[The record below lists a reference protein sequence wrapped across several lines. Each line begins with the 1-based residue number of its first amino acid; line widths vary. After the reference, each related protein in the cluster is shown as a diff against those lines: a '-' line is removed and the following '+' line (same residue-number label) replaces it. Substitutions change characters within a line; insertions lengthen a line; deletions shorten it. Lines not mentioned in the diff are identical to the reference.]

1 MKIKLNIK
9 NVLILSILA
18 IFITSISL
26 FFINTSLAANTA
38 KVIVQT
44 ANLREE
50 PSADSK
56 ILELIGQDQIV
67 EILETSGEWYK
78 VKHNNITGY
87 LRNDLVQLENAQV
100 NTTVENNAQTNTTV
114 ENNTIAQNETNE
126 QNVSVE
132 NTQIQEQDLNGK
144 YKAKENT
151 TIKVIPLIH
160 ALDIENINKDTELE
174 VTETMNNW
182 ACVNVNGKQG
192 WIVLQKIEKVQEN
205 EVQTS
210 NEPVVEQQNTTE
222 NNNTQANTTQE
233 EQTTNTQNEQTQT
246 TAKIKYTNSQTI
258 NLRSSADTNSAI
270 ITQIAINTQ
279 VEVVSEEN
287 GWSKVNVD
295 GKQGYILS
303 SLLSDRKQ
311 ETSRGATESR
321 MAETNTQT
329 ENNNTNTNKN
339 TEKETTTS
347 NTENKTSNSN
357 STTGDSVVAYAKQFI
372 GVKYKYGGTSPSAGF
387 DCSGFT
393 SYVYKH
399 FGISLPRT
407 SGGQS
412 GAGKAV
418 SRANMKA
425 GDLAIYNGHVA
436 IYVGGGKVIHAPRPG
451 KSVCIVSLDQAGYG
465 FSGGRRIL

>member
-1 MKIKLNIK
+1 
-9 NVLILSILA
+9 
-18 IFITSISL
+18 
-26 FFINTSLAANTA
+26 
-38 KVIVQT
+38 
-44 ANLREE
+44 
-50 PSADSK
+50 
-56 ILELIGQDQIV
+56 
-67 EILETSGEWYK
+67 
-78 VKHNNITGY
+78 
-87 LRNDLVQLENAQV
+87 
-100 NTTVENNAQTNTTV
+100 
-114 ENNTIAQNETNE
+114 
-126 QNVSVE
+126 
-132 NTQIQEQDLNGK
+132 
-144 YKAKENT
+144 
-151 TIKVIPLIH
+151 
-160 ALDIENINKDTELE
+160 
-174 VTETMNNW
+174 MNNW

-372 GVKYKYGGTSPSAGF
+372 GVKYKYGGTSPSAG
-387 DCSGFT
+387 
-393 SYVYKH
+393 
-399 FGISLPRT
+399 
-407 SGGQS
+407 
-412 GAGKAV
+412 
-418 SRANMKA
+418 
-425 GDLAIYNGHVA
+425 
-436 IYVGGGKVIHAPRPG
+436 
-451 KSVCIVSLDQAGYG
+451 
-465 FSGGRRIL
+465 

>member
-1 MKIKLNIK
+1 
-9 NVLILSILA
+9 
-18 IFITSISL
+18 
-26 FFINTSLAANTA
+26 
-38 KVIVQT
+38 
-44 ANLREE
+44 
-50 PSADSK
+50 
-56 ILELIGQDQIV
+56 
-67 EILETSGEWYK
+67 
-78 VKHNNITGY
+78 
-87 LRNDLVQLENAQV
+87 
-100 NTTVENNAQTNTTV
+100 
-114 ENNTIAQNETNE
+114 
-126 QNVSVE
+126 
-132 NTQIQEQDLNGK
+132 
-144 YKAKENT
+144 
-151 TIKVIPLIH
+151 
-160 ALDIENINKDTELE
+160 
-174 VTETMNNW
+174 
-182 ACVNVNGKQG
+182 
-192 WIVLQKIEKVQEN
+192 
-205 EVQTS
+205 
-210 NEPVVEQQNTTE
+210 
-222 NNNTQANTTQE
+222 
-233 EQTTNTQNEQTQT
+233 
-246 TAKIKYTNSQTI
+246 
-258 NLRSSADTNSAI
+258 
-270 ITQIAINTQ
+270 
-279 VEVVSEEN
+279 
-287 GWSKVNVD
+287 
-295 GKQGYILS
+295 
-303 SLLSDRKQ
+303 
-311 ETSRGATESR
+311 